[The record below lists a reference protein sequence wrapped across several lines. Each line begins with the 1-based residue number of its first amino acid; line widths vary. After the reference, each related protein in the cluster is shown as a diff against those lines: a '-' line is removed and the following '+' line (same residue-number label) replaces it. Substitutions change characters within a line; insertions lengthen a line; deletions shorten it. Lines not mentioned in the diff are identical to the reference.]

1 MRREY
6 EEVELTPA
14 PAVDPLP
21 FFPFSSIHFFSSFL
35 LTLVDR
41 GIDVYS
47 AQGELINHFSEPD
60 LITAVPAVVQFHPRK
75 DWIVGGTASGKVVAY
90 GLPESSE

>member
-6 EEVELTPA
+6 EKVRHCEEA
-14 PAVDPLP
+14 
-21 FFPFSSIHFFSSFL
+21 SNN
-35 LTLVDR
+35 R

-47 AQGELINHFSEPD
+47 SKGELINHFSEPE

-90 GLPESSE
+90 GLPESAD